1 MAKIEN
7 GWFYEFINCYH
18 GQAMSLQV
26 EDVLLQKKSE
36 FQDIL
41 IFRRYIVLH
50 KDVGSFGELDFL
62 VDTYLCCLFYCQYS
76 TNFFALFYQQ
86 RQWECVGARWLYSTY
101 E

>member
-26 EDVLLQKKSE
+26 EDVLLQKQSE

-62 VDTYLCCLFYCQYS
+62 VDISVDFFTIYFFTIFHQLFCFILS
-76 TNFFALFYQQ
+76 AKTMGMC
-86 RQWECVGARWLYSTY
+86 WC
-101 E
+101 